1 MGLTLIAIDEK
12 IVNSDQLFNELRT
25 VMFFNTSLVAVD
37 IGSSAIKM
45 LELTGNAKRRRLKNF
60 AVEPLPKGAIEN
72 GLFVDPIAIS
82 EVLKK
87 MVKNLGVKGR
97 RTAVSISG
105 SGAMIKKVVITAG
118 KDATVNEQIDFHA
131 SQAFQVDPAEMYY
144 DHAEMGVAP
153 GGGDG
158 LEVLLVGARREIVEQ
173 YVTVIKDS
181 GLLLGVIE
189 AGALSLVNMFEVNYG
204 VIDGLV
210 SVISIGAS
218 STSVIFVDRGRV
230 LYCHELAMGGDTF
243 TAAIAQT
250 MNMPWDA
257 AESLKI
263 SASSMQSDLPAEF
276 QRVMTETNNTMATEM
291 RQIFSFFASSP
302 DAEGCGPVKHAFL
315 IGGGSRTL
323 GIDAALATAV
333 SVPIHLA
340 NPFQNIE
347 INDRKFKLDRVMNLG
362 PMFGVS
368 IGLGTRF
375 KGDKVAA

>member
-1 MGLTLIAIDEK
+1 LTLIHINEK
-12 IVNSDQLFNELRT
+12 ILSRHQLFNDLRMA
-25 VMFFNTSLVAVD
+25 MFFNSSLVAID

-45 LELTGNAKRRRLKNF
+45 LELSGNAKRRRLKNF
-60 AVEPLPKGAIEN
+60 AVEPLPKGAIEH
-72 GLFVDPIAIS
+72 GLFVDPIAITD
-82 EVLKK
+82 VLKK
-87 MVKNLGVKGR
+87 MVKQMGVKGR

-105 SGAMIKKVVITAG
+105 AGAMIKKVVINAG
-118 KDATVNEQIDFHA
+118 KDATVMEQVDFHA
-131 SQAFQVDPAEMYY
+131 SQAFQIDPAEMYY
-144 DHAEMGVAP
+144 DHAEMGLAP
-153 GGGDG
+153 NGSDG
-158 LEVLLVGARREIVEQ
+158 VEVLLVGARREIVEQ
-173 YVTVIKDS
+173 YVTVIKEA
-181 GLLLGVIE
+181 GMQLGIVE

-210 SVISIGAS
+210 AVISIGAS
-218 STSVIFVDRGRV
+218 STSVIFIDRGRV
-230 LYCHELAMGGDTF
+230 LYNHELGMGGDAF

-250 MNMPWDA
+250 MNMAWEA

-263 SASSMQSDLPAEF
+263 SAAASQADLPAEF
-276 QRVMTETNNTMATEM
+276 QRIMAETNNTMSNEM
-291 RQIFSFFASSP
+291 RQVFSFFASSS

-333 SVPIHLA
+333 GVPIHLA

-347 INDRKFKLDRVMNLG
+347 IDERKFKLDRVMGLG

-368 IGLGTRF
+368 IGLGTRS

>member
-1 MGLTLIAIDEK
+1 
-12 IVNSDQLFNELRT
+12 
-25 VMFFNTSLVAVD
+25 MFFNSSLVAID

-60 AVEPLPKGAIEN
+60 AVEALPKGAVEH
-72 GLFVDPIAIS
+72 GLFIDPIAITD
-82 EVLKK
+82 VLKK
-87 MVKNLGVKGR
+87 MVKKMGVKGR

-105 SGAMIKKVVITAG
+105 SGAMVKKVVINAG
-118 KDATVNEQIDFHA
+118 KDATVAEQVDFHA
-131 SQAFQVDPAEMYY
+131 SQAFQIDPAEMYY
-144 DHAEMGVAP
+144 DYAEMGLQP
-153 GGGDG
+153 NSSDG
-158 LEVLLVGARREIVEQ
+158 VEVLLVGARREIVEQ
-173 YVTVIKDS
+173 YVTVVKDA
-181 GLLLGVIE
+181 GMLLGVVE

-210 SVISIGAS
+210 ALISIGAS
-218 STSVIFVDRGRV
+218 SSSVLFIDRGRV
-230 LYCHELAMGGDTF
+230 LYNHDLAMGGDAF

-250 MNMPWDA
+250 MNLQWEA

-263 SASSMQSDLPAEF
+263 SASGAQTDLPAEF
-276 QRVMTETNNTMATEM
+276 QRIMAETNNAISNEM
-291 RQIFSFFASSP
+291 TQVFNFFASSP
-302 DAEGCGPVKHAFL
+302 EVEGCGPLKHAFL

-333 SVPIHLA
+333 GVPIHLA

-347 INDRKFKLDRVMNLG
+347 IDERKFKLDRVMGLG

-368 IGLGTRF
+368 IGLGTRC

>member
-1 MGLTLIAIDEK
+1 LTLIDINEK
-12 IVNSDQLFNELRT
+12 ILSRHQLFNDLRMA
-25 VMFFNTSLVAVD
+25 MFFNSSLVAID

-60 AVEPLPKGAIEN
+60 AVEPLPKGAIEH
-72 GLFVDPIAIS
+72 GLFVDPIAITD
-82 EVLKK
+82 VLKK
-87 MVKNLGVKGR
+87 MVKQMGVKGR

-105 SGAMIKKVVITAG
+105 AGAMIKKVVINAG
-118 KDATVNEQIDFHA
+118 KDATVMEQVDFHA
-131 SQAFQVDPAEMYY
+131 SQAFQIDPAEMYY
-144 DHAEMGVAP
+144 DHAEMGLAP
-153 GGGDG
+153 NGSDG
-158 LEVLLVGARREIVEQ
+158 VEVLLVGARREIVEQ
-173 YVTVIKDS
+173 YVTVIKEA
-181 GLLLGVIE
+181 GMQLGIVE

-204 VIDGLV
+204 VIDGLIA
-210 SVISIGAS
+210 VISIGAS
-218 STSVIFVDRGRV
+218 STSVIFIDRGRV
-230 LYCHELAMGGDTF
+230 LYNHELGMGGDAF

-250 MNMPWDA
+250 MNMAWEA

-263 SASSMQSDLPAEF
+263 SAAASQADLPAEF
-276 QRVMTETNNTMATEM
+276 QRIMAETNNTMSNEM
-291 RQIFSFFASSP
+291 RQVFSFFASSS

-333 SVPIHLA
+333 GVPIHLA

-347 INDRKFKLDRVMNLG
+347 IDERKFKLDRVMGLG

-368 IGLGTRF
+368 IGLGTRS

>member
-1 MGLTLIAIDEK
+1 LTLIDINEK
-12 IVNSDQLFNELRT
+12 ILSRHQLFNDLRMA
-25 VMFFNTSLVAVD
+25 MFFNSSLVAID

-60 AVEPLPKGAIEN
+60 AVEPLPKGAIEH
-72 GLFVDPIAIS
+72 GLFVDPIAITD
-82 EVLKK
+82 VLKK
-87 MVKNLGVKGR
+87 MVKQMGVKGR

-105 SGAMIKKVVITAG
+105 AGAMIKKVVINAG
-118 KDATVNEQIDFHA
+118 KDATVMEQVDFHA
-131 SQAFQVDPAEMYY
+131 SQAFQIDPAEMYY
-144 DHAEMGVAP
+144 DHAEMGLAP
-153 GGGDG
+153 NGSDG
-158 LEVLLVGARREIVEQ
+158 VEVLLVGARREIVEQ
-173 YVTVIKDS
+173 YVTVIKEA
-181 GLLLGVIE
+181 GMQLGIVE

-204 VIDGLV
+204 VIDGLIA
-210 SVISIGAS
+210 VISIGAS
-218 STSVIFVDRGRV
+218 STSVIFIDRGRV
-230 LYCHELAMGGDTF
+230 LYNHELGMGGDAF

-250 MNMPWDA
+250 MNMAWEA

-263 SASSMQSDLPAEF
+263 SAGASQADLPAEF
-276 QRVMTETNNTMATEM
+276 QRIMAETNNTMSNEM
-291 RQIFSFFASSP
+291 RQVFSFFASSS

-333 SVPIHLA
+333 GVPIHLA

-347 INDRKFKLDRVMNLG
+347 IDERKFKLDRVMGLG

-368 IGLGTRF
+368 IGLGTRS

>member
-1 MGLTLIAIDEK
+1 
-12 IVNSDQLFNELRT
+12 
-25 VMFFNTSLVAVD
+25 MFFNSSLVAID

-60 AVEPLPKGAIEN
+60 AVEPLPKGAIEH
-72 GLFVDPIAIS
+72 GLFVDPIAITD
-82 EVLKK
+82 VLKK
-87 MVKNLGVKGR
+87 MVKQMGVKGR

-105 SGAMIKKVVITAG
+105 AGAMIKKVVINAG
-118 KDATVNEQIDFHA
+118 KDATVMEQVDFHA
-131 SQAFQVDPAEMYY
+131 SQAFQIDPAEMYY
-144 DHAEMGVAP
+144 DHAEMGLAP
-153 GGGDG
+153 NGSDG
-158 LEVLLVGARREIVEQ
+158 VEVLLVGARREIVEQ
-173 YVTVIKDS
+173 YVTVIKEA
-181 GLLLGVIE
+181 GMQLGIVE

-204 VIDGLV
+204 VIDGLIA
-210 SVISIGAS
+210 VISIGAS
-218 STSVIFVDRGRV
+218 STSVIFIDRGRV
-230 LYCHELAMGGDTF
+230 LYNHELGMGGDAF

-250 MNMPWDA
+250 MNMAWEA

-263 SASSMQSDLPAEF
+263 SAAASQADLPAEF
-276 QRVMTETNNTMATEM
+276 QRIMAETNNTMSNEM
-291 RQIFSFFASSP
+291 RQVFSFFASSS

-333 SVPIHLA
+333 GVPIHLA

-347 INDRKFKLDRVMNLG
+347 IDERKFKLDRVMGLG

-368 IGLGTRF
+368 IGLGTRS

>member
-1 MGLTLIAIDEK
+1 LTLIDINEK
-12 IVNSDQLFNELRT
+12 ILSRHQLFNDLRMA
-25 VMFFNTSLVAVD
+25 MFFNSSLVAID

-72 GLFVDPIAIS
+72 GLFVDPIAITD
-82 EVLKK
+82 VLKK
-87 MVKNLGVKGR
+87 MVKQMGVKGR

-105 SGAMIKKVVITAG
+105 AGAMIKKVVINAG
-118 KDATVNEQIDFHA
+118 KDATVMEQVDFHA
-131 SQAFQVDPAEMYY
+131 SQAFQIDPAEMYY
-144 DHAEMGVAP
+144 DHAEMGLAP
-153 GGGDG
+153 NGSDG
-158 LEVLLVGARREIVEQ
+158 VEVLLVGARREIVEQ
-173 YVTVIKDS
+173 YVTVIKEA
-181 GLLLGVIE
+181 GMQLGIVE

-204 VIDGLV
+204 VIDGLIA
-210 SVISIGAS
+210 VISIGAS
-218 STSVIFVDRGRV
+218 STSVIFIDRGRV
-230 LYCHELAMGGDTF
+230 LYNHELSMGGDAF
-243 TAAIAQT
+243 TGAIAQT
-250 MNMPWDA
+250 MNMAWEA

-263 SASSMQSDLPAEF
+263 SAAASQADLPAEF
-276 QRVMTETNNTMATEM
+276 QRIMAETNNTMSNEM
-291 RQIFSFFASSP
+291 RQVFSFFASSS

-333 SVPIHLA
+333 GVPIHLA

-347 INDRKFKLDRVMNLG
+347 IDERKFKLDRVMGLG

-368 IGLGTRF
+368 IGLGTRS